1 MLLLIQIFLRALT
14 QEQKEQINSEPLLC
28 DCFEVLKSNPTQRSF
43 ALFFWHAMYYGSPLE
58 GVALLKDPSFLYK
71 VEQAMGEDEVATWNG
86 CNRGSIWD
94 FAGIR
99 QHAMVNGTLRP
110 VITWK
115 K

>member
-1 MLLLIQIFLRALT
+1 MFVLLQLFLSSLT
-14 QEQKEQINSEPLLC
+14 QEQKEQIDSEPLLW
-28 DCFEVLKSNPTQRSF
+28 DCLEVLKSDPTQRSF
-43 ALFFWHAMYYGSPLE
+43 ALFFWHAMYPGSPLE
-58 GVALLKDPSFLYK
+58 GVTLLTDPSFIYS
-71 VEQAMGEDEVATWNG
+71 VEQAMGEDQVASWNG

-99 QHAMVNGTLRP
+99 QHAMVNGNLRP